1 MKRLFSF
8 IAAIVLS
15 LAASAQVQEIA
26 LTDTVRGEV
35 KNLRIESGWQVRLIQ
50 SDIPT
55 VTVVIPGDE
64 VPSTVT
70 ILMNLNKRGW
80 LNIRRNTSMPYGTV
94 LEIACDF
101 NKIGQIELGS
111 NASVSADRLSLSN
124 ASVLVEEYADFN
136 IRNLSAEE
144 CYISLS
150 NQATV
155 QIDSLSGKSLKV
167 ELNENVRFHYGQKQ
181 RETHLTIDEQA
192 PQHVTYITEGASQ
205 DSCSSCTCMLHDTIL
220 NITVFKFRTPKV
232 SMKVTSGIS
241 AGIRTDVSARSL
253 GSPYYSPESFYI
265 SLPIYADFKL
275 NSDWML
281 RSGLYF
287 EWGRKSM
294 AHQVSVGSNG
304 LSLADGN
311 LPAIQQT
318 ILNTYLGI
326 PLGIYYAPESD
337 SDERIGIGF
346 ELRFAHILTSK
357 MSTVTLSDENTNWNN
372 NAQYDKLNICNPWR
386 IEAGISIYG
395 NSLGLLHGCRIFAN
409 LLPDYKSHTTGKGLH
424 SFGVELIF

>member
-8 IAAIVLS
+8 IAATVLS

-150 NQATV
+150 NHATV

-192 PQHVTYITEGASQ
+192 PQYETYITEGASQ
-205 DSCSSCTCMLHDTIL
+205 DSCSSCMLHDTIL

-232 SMKVTSGIS
+232 SMKVTGGIS
-241 AGIRTDVSARSL
+241 AGIRTDVSNCSL
-253 GSPYYSPESFYI
+253 GSPYYTPLSYYI
-265 SLPIYADFKL
+265 SVPIYADFDL
-275 NSDWML
+275 NSDWKL

-287 EWGRKSM
+287 EWGTKSL
-294 AHQVSVGSNG
+294 AHQVSVGSDG
-304 LSLADGN
+304 LSIADGN
-311 LPAIQQT
+311 LPALQQT

-326 PLGIYYAPESD
+326 PLGIYYTPKSGSGEST
-337 SDERIGIGF
+337 GIGF

-357 MSTVTLSDENTNWNN
+357 MSTVTLTDGNTRWNN
-372 NAQYDKLNICNPWR
+372 SVQYDKLDICNPWR
-386 IEAGISIYG
+386 IEAGISIYS
-395 NSLGLLHGCRIFAN
+395 NSLGLLHGCRIFTN

-424 SFGVELIF
+424 TFGVELMF